1 MNAEYIDASLII
13 TAEWI
18 DKNLVWETGRIKVV
32 QPPKTE
38 SYVTT
43 TTPTTTT
50 MTTTTTAANNENNGT
65 ETKKKKPGVHED
77 QTNQVNINSIRAEK
91 SQVWIPEIEILNR
104 ADDFPHGDE
113 KERPVKITSNG
124 NVRYTRGYRMRAML
138 SSSISFYPYDVQV
151 SRLTVEN
158 QLLLTF
164 V

>member
-1 MNAEYIDASLII
+1 MNE
-13 TAEWI
+13 
-18 DKNLVWETGRIKVV
+18 
-32 QPPKTE
+32 
-38 SYVTT
+38 
-43 TTPTTTT
+43 
-50 MTTTTTAANNENNGT
+50 
-65 ETKKKKPGVHED
+65 
-77 QTNQVNINSIRAEK
+77 TNQVNINSIRAEK

-104 ADDFPHGDE
+104 ADDFSHGDE

-138 SSSISFYPYDVQV
+138 KSSISFYPYDVQV